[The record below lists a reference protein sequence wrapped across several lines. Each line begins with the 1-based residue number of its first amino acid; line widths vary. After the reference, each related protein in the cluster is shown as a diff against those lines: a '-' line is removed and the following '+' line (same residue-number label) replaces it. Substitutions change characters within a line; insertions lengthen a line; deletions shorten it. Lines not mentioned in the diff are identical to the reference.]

1 MCCIHSREDFSAV
14 GILMG
19 LKGNVQ
25 EMFADLTMAV
35 AITWG
40 YTVVKILNFTLTV
53 GGCLLHP
60 HHNSSDF

>member
-14 GILMG
+14 ENLMG
-19 LKGNVQ
+19 LKENVQ

-40 YTVVKILNFTLTV
+40 YTIVKILNFTLTV
-53 GGCLLHP
+53 GGRLLHP

>member
-1 MCCIHSREDFSAV
+1 
-14 GILMG
+14 MG
-19 LKGNVQ
+19 LKGNVR

-40 YTVVKILNFTLTV
+40 YTVVKILNFTLTMS
-53 GGCLLHP
+53 GCLLHP